1 MVSHGYTSAKWS
13 ENSTNPIIIG
23 PTKAID
29 YIYVIVDEPTASLS
43 VKIK

>member
-1 MVSHGYTSAKWS
+1 MVSHGYTSLKWT

-29 YIYVIVDEPTASLS
+29 YIYVIVDEPTPTLN
-43 VKIK
+43 VKD